1 MGFPGGLGVKNPPAS
16 EGDRRDVSLTP
27 GSGTSPGGGH
37 GNPFQYSC
45 LGSLKDRGAWRAA
58 AHGVRKSQTCPL
70 GQGEQE
76 GGGRAPPL
84 KEGHCPRAQQ
94 KPTRIK

>member
-45 LGSLKDRGAWRAA
+45 LGSLMDRGAWRAA
-58 AHGVRKSQTCPL
+58 AHRVRKSQTCPL

-76 GGGRAPPL
+76 GGGQSATFERRTLP
-84 KEGHCPRAQQ
+84 EG
-94 KPTRIK
+94 TTETD